1 MNDNCPCWLDACK
14 LVRSEWRMHGMC
26 VYMYVGFVKDLNKQL
41 KNQANEKKRE
51 WGSTTKKRSV
61 WTIDI

>member
-1 MNDNCPCWLDACK
+1 
-14 LVRSEWRMHGMC
+14 
-26 VYMYVGFVKDLNKQL
+26 MYVGFVKDLNKQL